1 MKPTMRISMIL
12 VLFAFLSVSVLYA
25 EQDTEKRPCFM
36 DRDGDGIDD
45 NARDLD
51 DDGIPDQFG
60 AQDEA
65 EEEIDLGT
73 MDSDMFSF
81 EMGGEL
87 DGGLDGAQVDSE
99 ASNIPNSQKFAA
111 LQMSS
116 RALSQHRSGLTS
128 GEDFGPGVGALSGGV
143 VCEGGV
149 CRPR

>member
-1 MKPTMRISMIL
+1 ML
-12 VLFAFLSVSVLYA
+12 LLAFTTFNVA
-25 EQDTEKRPCFM
+25 NAGDDTAKCSCFL

-60 AQDEA
+60 SQNDDEP
-65 EEEIDLGT
+65 EVDLGLAN
-73 MDSDMFSF
+73 SDVFSF
-81 EMGGEL
+81 EISGEF
-87 DGGLDGAQVDSE
+87 DGGMEGAGLDSE
-99 ASNIPNSQKFAA
+99 ASRVPNSQKFSA
-111 LQMSS
+111 LRMSS